1 MKFRSILAIAALAVL
16 SFTACEETENL
27 GEAKVSVTPSE
38 VSLDATG
45 EKSEVVALTAT
56 RDWHIENTPEWVV
69 VNPSSGKASTSEQTV
84 TISVDPNKGNDRED
98 DIIFTIGLAKASLH
112 VKQAGEAGELKKG
125 SGTLED
131 PYSVAGV
138 IEYCQ
143 SLGAD
148 VQSPDNVY
156 IQGTIASVST
166 TYEASGTYGNATFY
180 IVDNEGDTDQFY
192 VFQTLYLGN
201 RKWKSGDTDVKAG
214 DKVIIC
220 GKVVNYKGNTPETV
234 SKGGSFV
241 YSLNGVTEGTV
252 EPEDPS
258 KVEQITCAQFIEKA
272 DPNTTYRLVGKVTS
286 SVNTTYCS
294 FDMNDGTATVV
305 VWTVNNKDEWKDKV
319 KKDGTVTV
327 RGKYLKYEKDGNVKH
342 EMVDAYI
349 EKFEEGTVEPE
360 DPSKVE
366 QITCAQFIE
375 KADPNTTYRLVGKV
389 TSSVNATYCSFD
401 MNDGTATV
409 VVWTVNNKDEW
420 KDKVKKDGTV
430 TVRGKYLKY
439 EKDGNV
445 KHEMV
450 DAYIEKFEE
459 GQGGGQE
466 EAVTGTV
473 SETIVAKDDDKVV
486 ANDAIVAA
494 ICTKGFIA
502 TDGKQNVYV
511 FLNKAPEAKL
521 GDKVK
526 IEATKTTYYGLPEFK
541 DATITVVN
549 SGNSIPRT
557 ELKDIT
563 SSIDSYASSDT
574 DYLTATGTLDKN
586 TNGYYIVK
594 VDGATRA
601 VSPQYLD
608 ASIDPSALLNQ
619 KVAITGYFN
628 TIHTKNNY
636 VQVIATEIKAADP
649 NAKYCT
655 VSTKAISAKASD
667 TEATFTINA
676 NAAWTVTSDN
686 SAFTVTPASGD
697 ANATVKVTFAANET
711 DKAVVANLK
720 VVCTDAKVEETVVL
734 TQAAKSSTPSG
745 KAFVKVTTA
754 PNDWSGTY
762 LIVNEDNKVA
772 FDGKGTADAA
782 NLNIT
787 VDITEGSIAA
797 TDAALASTVTVET
810 MNGGY
815 ALKTAS
821 GKYLSGTKE
830 KNAINFGTTQV
841 LMTISL
847 DASGNAVIT
856 DSAADTWI
864 LYNAASDQ
872 KRFRFYKKS
881 STAPKAVQ
889 LYKLSE

>member
-69 VNPSSGKASTSEQTV
+69 VNPSSGKASASEQTV

-349 EKFEEGTVEPE
+349 EKFEEG
-360 DPSKVE
+360 
-366 QITCAQFIE
+366 
-375 KADPNTTYRLVGKV
+375 
-389 TSSVNATYCSFD
+389 
-401 MNDGTATV
+401 
-409 VVWTVNNKDEW
+409 
-420 KDKVKKDGTV
+420 
-430 TVRGKYLKY
+430 
-439 EKDGNV
+439 
-445 KHEMV
+445 
-450 DAYIEKFEE
+450 
-459 GQGGGQE
+459 QGGGQE

-574 DYLTATGTLDKN
+574 DFLTATGTLDKN

>member
-1 MKFRSILAIAALAVL
+1 
-16 SFTACEETENL
+16 
-27 GEAKVSVTPSE
+27 
-38 VSLDATG
+38 
-45 EKSEVVALTAT
+45 
-56 RDWHIENTPEWVV
+56 
-69 VNPSSGKASTSEQTV
+69 
-84 TISVDPNKGNDRED
+84 
-98 DIIFTIGLAKASLH
+98 
-112 VKQAGEAGELKKG
+112 
-125 SGTLED
+125 
-131 PYSVAGV
+131 
-138 IEYCQ
+138 
-143 SLGAD
+143 
-148 VQSPDNVY
+148 
-156 IQGTIASVST
+156 
-166 TYEASGTYGNATFY
+166 
-180 IVDNEGDTDQFY
+180 
-192 VFQTLYLGN
+192 
-201 RKWKSGDTDVKAG
+201 
-214 DKVIIC
+214 
-220 GKVVNYKGNTPETV
+220 
-234 SKGGSFV
+234 
-241 YSLNGVTEGTV
+241 
-252 EPEDPS
+252 
-258 KVEQITCAQFIEKA
+258 
-272 DPNTTYRLVGKVTS
+272 
-286 SVNTTYCS
+286 
-294 FDMNDGTATVV
+294 
-305 VWTVNNKDEWKDKV
+305 
-319 KKDGTVTV
+319 
-327 RGKYLKYEKDGNVKH
+327 
-342 EMVDAYI
+342 
-349 EKFEEGTVEPE
+349 
-360 DPSKVE
+360 
-366 QITCAQFIE
+366 
-375 KADPNTTYRLVGKV
+375 
-389 TSSVNATYCSFD
+389 

-574 DYLTATGTLDKN
+574 DFLTATGTLDKN

>member
-1 MKFRSILAIAALAVL
+1 M
-16 SFTACEETENL
+16 
-27 GEAKVSVTPSE
+27 
-38 VSLDATG
+38 
-45 EKSEVVALTAT
+45 
-56 RDWHIENTPEWVV
+56 
-69 VNPSSGKASTSEQTV
+69 
-84 TISVDPNKGNDRED
+84 
-98 DIIFTIGLAKASLH
+98 
-112 VKQAGEAGELKKG
+112 
-125 SGTLED
+125 
-131 PYSVAGV
+131 
-138 IEYCQ
+138 
-143 SLGAD
+143 
-148 VQSPDNVY
+148 
-156 IQGTIASVST
+156 
-166 TYEASGTYGNATFY
+166 
-180 IVDNEGDTDQFY
+180 
-192 VFQTLYLGN
+192 
-201 RKWKSGDTDVKAG
+201 
-214 DKVIIC
+214 
-220 GKVVNYKGNTPETV
+220 
-234 SKGGSFV
+234 
-241 YSLNGVTEGTV
+241 
-252 EPEDPS
+252 
-258 KVEQITCAQFIEKA
+258 
-272 DPNTTYRLVGKVTS
+272 
-286 SVNTTYCS
+286 
-294 FDMNDGTATVV
+294 
-305 VWTVNNKDEWKDKV
+305 
-319 KKDGTVTV
+319 
-327 RGKYLKYEKDGNVKH
+327 
-342 EMVDAYI
+342 
-349 EKFEEGTVEPE
+349 
-360 DPSKVE
+360 
-366 QITCAQFIE
+366 
-375 KADPNTTYRLVGKV
+375 
-389 TSSVNATYCSFD
+389 
-401 MNDGTATV
+401 
-409 VVWTVNNKDEW
+409 
-420 KDKVKKDGTV
+420 
-430 TVRGKYLKY
+430 
-439 EKDGNV
+439 
-445 KHEMV
+445 
-450 DAYIEKFEE
+450 
-459 GQGGGQE
+459 
-466 EAVTGTV
+466 
-473 SETIVAKDDDKVV
+473 
-486 ANDAIVAA
+486 
-494 ICTKGFIA
+494 
-502 TDGKQNVYV
+502 
-511 FLNKAPEAKL
+511 NKAPEAKL

-574 DYLTATGTLDKN
+574 DFLTATGTLDKN